1 MQRTIWA
8 GRALSGMAVLAL
20 SADSLGKIFQAQPV
34 IEGTLALGYP
44 RESVFTLGA
53 ILLACVLAYAI
64 PRTSFLGALLL
75 TGYLGGAVATHFRV
89 GSPVLTHVLVP
100 VYVAAFVWGGLMLRD
115 AGFRRW
121 LLLPGGLR
129 SQRS

>member
-1 MQRTIWA
+1 MHKMVWA
-8 GRALSGMAVLAL
+8 GRALSGVAVLAL
-20 SADSLGKIFQAQPV
+20 SADSLGKLVEAQPV
-34 IEGTLALGYP
+34 IDGTLALGYP

-53 ILLACVLAYAI
+53 ILFACVLAYAI
-64 PRTSFLGALLL
+64 PRTAFLGALLL

-89 GSPVLTHVLVP
+89 GSPVLTHILMP

-115 AGFRRW
+115 AGLRRW
-121 LLLPGGLR
+121 LLFPGGLR